1 MTMRSHRP
9 PSSIHKIGEVEVIER
24 AYDHPDAACLLSA
37 FYQEQVDRYG
47 FADPVEAD
55 PTEYADPHGH
65 FVVAYH
71 KGTPAGCGGYRWYER
86 TVGTIEIKK
95 LYALPDARGLG
106 IGRTILML
114 LEEHASA
121 RGARRIILETGVRNH
136 AAIRLFRALGYRPIA
151 RYVAIR
157 DPKINRAFAKSLVTW
172 VEDVDRDALQGSV
185 R

>member
-1 MTMRSHRP
+1 MRSHRP
-9 PSSIHKIGEVEVIER
+9 PSSIHKIGEVEMIGR
-24 AYDHPDAACLLSA
+24 TYDHPDAVRLLAA

-55 PTEYADPHGH
+55 PAEYADRHGH

-71 KGTPAGCGGYRWYER
+71 RGAPAGCGGYRWYDQR
-86 TVGTIEIKK
+86 NGVVEIKK
-95 LYALPDARGLG
+95 LYTCPDPRGLG
-106 IGRTILML
+106 IGRTILMS

-121 RGARRIILETGVRNH
+121 RGARRSILETGVGNH
-136 AAIRLFRALGYRPIA
+136 AAIRLFRTLGYRPIA

-157 DPKINRAFAKSLVTW
+157 DPKINRAYAKTLVGW
-172 VEDVDRDALQGSV
+172 AEDVNRDALQASV